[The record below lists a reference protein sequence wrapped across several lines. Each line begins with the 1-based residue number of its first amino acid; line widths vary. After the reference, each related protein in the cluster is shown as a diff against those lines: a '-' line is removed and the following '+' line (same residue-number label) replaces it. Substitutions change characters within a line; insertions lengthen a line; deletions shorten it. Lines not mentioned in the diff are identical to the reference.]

1 MSWQTVVCLGGG
13 LAGWASLYPKHTHNT
28 THIPP
33 PPPPPPPPPTLL
45 SPNRNRQ
52 TKNNIIFFQPTVV
65 REGAGST
72 GRPNAGPSAMSGVP
86 TSLDTSVGG
95 AATGG
100 AAAGIRVAAPGDAA
114 TGLPMAGLPGAVPG
128 TTTKGPS
135 SVVYTGA
142 RAKVPTVPAAAE
154 KHNLGQPAESGARS
168 RAQSGERGGTSATA
182 SSSGQKPNERFTRL
196 RENLPAASE
205 FRWNQKQI

>member
-1 MSWQTVVCLGGG
+1 MTS
-13 LAGWASLYPKHTHNT
+13 
-28 THIPP
+28 
-33 PPPPPPPPPTLL
+33 
-45 SPNRNRQ
+45 
-52 TKNNIIFFQPTVV
+52 
-65 REGAGST
+65 
-72 GRPNAGPSAMSGVP
+72 VP

-100 AAAGIRVAAPGDAA
+100 AAAGIRVATPGDAA

-135 SVVYTGA
+135 SAVYTGA